1 MSDFESK
8 VKGDLKKPLLV
19 VDDII
24 DLNSPSYD
32 DGVEEGTPLRPI
44 FCLKNRNELK
54 DFEDK
59 EDCFI
64 LDFDPDES
72 LSISKLSVS
81 SNADDSPDVFLVAE
95 KGQVACRDFPH
106 SRHSCA
112 KYPFSTTDHES
123 YCQLCYCFV
132 CDVAAPCENWD
143 GSSGHCHAINNEA
156 WKLQR
161 KAMQTLQKAVN

>member
-95 KGQVACRDFPH
+95 KGQVFM
-106 SRHSCA
+106 
-112 KYPFSTTDHES
+112 F
-123 YCQLCYCFV
+123 
-132 CDVAAPCENWD
+132 
-143 GSSGHCHAINNEA
+143 
-156 WKLQR
+156 
-161 KAMQTLQKAVN
+161 